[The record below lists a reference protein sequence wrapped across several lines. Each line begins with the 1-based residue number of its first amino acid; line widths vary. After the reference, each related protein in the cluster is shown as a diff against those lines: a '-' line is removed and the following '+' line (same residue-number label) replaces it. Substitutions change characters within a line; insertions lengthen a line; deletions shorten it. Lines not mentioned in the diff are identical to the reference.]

1 MSKAGDQPERIA
13 VKLRISPEDVE
24 KSIRDFEATRALLSP
39 EIRDMATT
47 YEYLSGL
54 AGAGQRIQE
63 AQRAT
68 RFTGAYDANG
78 NPVFAPDHQTAME
91 AIKTVRE
98 LGELTV
104 PKGGGA
110 AINIG
115 INNQPGNGN
124 GVGQVKTFE
133 QRVREKRGVLPEGDV
148 KFLSDGQGEE
158 IVDGDVIDDEDELDD
173 DEMMDGTSDA
183 EIEEMENERT

>member
-68 RFTGAYDANG
+68 RFTGAYDAEG

-104 PKGGGA
+104 PKGGNVNVA
-110 AINIG
+110 VG
-115 INNQPGNGN
+115 INNNANSNGANQGRSFEAMLREAEKKYQLEAGHPG
-124 GVGQVKTFE
+124 TI
-133 QRVREKRGVLPEGDV
+133 DA
-148 KFLSDGQGEE
+148 E
-158 IVDGDVIDDEDELDD
+158 IVDEEATPDVALDDPDSVDDDD
-173 DEMMDGTSDA
+173 DEGVAAD
-183 EIEEMENERT
+183 